1 MNPSE
6 PNLHRIQQE
15 RDRLQLAVELATQ
28 LLATPIAQLDNALDT
43 LLARAGE
50 ALEVDRALL
59 FLMGTN
65 DTHWSNSHTWCRA
78 NVDPVPESI
87 SRRDMNEPMQ
97 WWFDQLQS
105 VGYIRIDRTDQMPPE
120 AAIPSRLLQATGTQS
135 ICAMPLKADD
145 TVLGFV
151 TLDAVLAPRVWSD
164 EDLNWLRLMGNLVT
178 STLLRQRA
186 EQQQYASMQ
195 RFEVLFESIADAV
208 IVADDAT
215 GMIVA
220 ANTQAAALFGR
231 PVSELLTMHFTQLHP
246 PQIHATEPEEFKQR
260 VHTDATGTRLHETLI
275 RHADGRDIPVEL
287 SSGRHYQFNRK
298 EYHIGVFRD
307 ITERKAQQAALKASE
322 AHLRTLVRTMPDMV
336 WLKNADGIFLL
347 CNLVFERFFG
357 AVEADILGKTDGDFV
372 SEELADSFR
381 TNDQAVIAAN
391 SPKTNEEWITLAHSG
406 QRILLET
413 TKVPVRSADGEL
425 IGILGI
431 GHDITELRKMEQRY
445 RMLFN
450 EMLDGFTLHEIIC
463 DDNDKPIDYR
473 YLAINPSFE
482 CMTGLSAANSVG
494 RTVMEVL
501 PGTEPYWVET
511 FGRVALTGEAITYEN
526 YAAPLDKYFE
536 VKAFQPA
543 PRQFACIVADITHR
557 KQAQAELEQH
567 RHHLSE
573 LVQAR
578 TAELASAKEAAEA
591 ANRAK
596 SVFLANMSHEIR
608 TPLNAVIGFASI
620 LEQDATLPPRQQEKI
635 HTIARS
641 GQHLLALIND
651 ILDLSKIEAGRLSL
665 NLSDFN
671 LHLLLDDLTQVF
683 TLRSEAKGLQ
693 MQLERETTVPIW
705 IHGDESKLRQVFI
718 NLLGNA
724 LKFTPLGGKITLRAG
739 ANTESLWFEVED
751 TGMGISKVE
760 QTLLFQAFQQAEAGQ
775 KHGGGTGLGLNISQ
789 RFLHLMGGDIQ
800 LCDTL
805 QQGCCFRVEL
815 PLRPIHRE
823 AAESSTPPTSATA
836 TATSLKNLCADV
848 PVTLRRNL
856 YQAIEHGDI
865 PQCNSYLTQLRL
877 SQPAAA
883 QALQKLVNDFEY
895 DTLQQLLG

>member
-43 LLARAGE
+43 LLARVGE
-50 ALEVDRALL
+50 SLEVDRALL

-287 SSGRHYQFNRK
+287 SSGRRYQFNRK

-307 ITERKAQQAALKASE
+307 ITERKAQQAALKISE
-322 AHLRTLVRTMPDMV
+322 AHLHTLIRTIPDMV
-336 WLKNADGIFLL
+336 WMKDENGKYLL
-347 CNLVFERFFG
+347 CNLAFERFFG

-450 EMLDGFTLHEIIC
+450 EMLDGFALHEIIC

-482 CMTGLSAANSVG
+482 RMTGLSAANSVG

-789 RFLHLMGGDIQ
+789 RLLHLMGGDIQ

>member
-1 MNPSE
+1 
-6 PNLHRIQQE
+6 
-15 RDRLQLAVELATQ
+15 
-28 LLATPIAQLDNALDT
+28 
-43 LLARAGE
+43 
-50 ALEVDRALL
+50 
-59 FLMGTN
+59 
-65 DTHWSNSHTWCRA
+65 
-78 NVDPVPESI
+78 
-87 SRRDMNEPMQ
+87 
-97 WWFDQLQS
+97 
-105 VGYIRIDRTDQMPPE
+105 
-120 AAIPSRLLQATGTQS
+120 
-135 ICAMPLKADD
+135 
-145 TVLGFV
+145 
-151 TLDAVLAPRVWSD
+151 
-164 EDLNWLRLMGNLVT
+164 
-178 STLLRQRA
+178 
-186 EQQQYASMQ
+186 
-195 RFEVLFESIADAV
+195 
-208 IVADDAT
+208 
-215 GMIVA
+215 
-220 ANTQAAALFGR
+220 
-231 PVSELLTMHFTQLHP
+231 
-246 PQIHATEPEEFKQR
+246 
-260 VHTDATGTRLHETLI
+260 
-275 RHADGRDIPVEL
+275 
-287 SSGRHYQFNRK
+287 
-298 EYHIGVFRD
+298 
-307 ITERKAQQAALKASE
+307 
-322 AHLRTLVRTMPDMV
+322 
-336 WLKNADGIFLL
+336 
-347 CNLVFERFFG
+347 
-357 AVEADILGKTDGDFV
+357 
-372 SEELADSFR
+372 
-381 TNDQAVIAAN
+381 
-391 SPKTNEEWITLAHSG
+391 
-406 QRILLET
+406 
-413 TKVPVRSADGEL
+413 
-425 IGILGI
+425 
-431 GHDITELRKMEQRY
+431 
-445 RMLFN
+445 MLFN
-450 EMLDGFTLHEIIC
+450 EMLDGFALHEIIC

-482 CMTGLSAANSVG
+482 RMTGLSAANSVG

-511 FGRVALTGEAITYEN
+511 FGRVALTGEAITYDN
-526 YAAPLDKYFE
+526 YAAPLERYFE

-789 RFLHLMGGDIQ
+789 RLLHLMGGDIQ
-800 LCDTL
+800 LRDTL